1 MAPTGIGGVCLAFI
15 ALCNFVFVFGT
26 SVEFVR
32 FISFRA
38 IYHNNNGV
46 ASQSKGWEWGA
57 TKQLL
62 ITDDTGGVGELLQS
76 IQHLEETMHEQC
88 VGWEYGV
95 LCEALSTTNQQN
107 TVDELLALFPVMIRY
122 WQPVQNA
129 PLLWNASTAPWDT
142 WVPLLCFILHFI
154 CWLIIFSIVLIFDYP
169 ELMGIKQVYYHCL
182 GLEDPLSLKSH
193 RAQRLYAHLRH
204 PVYLELCVVLW
215 IVPSLSLDRVLL
227 ATVLTLYLSCGH
239 SLDNQ
244 DYAYLRAQLHNKLDL
259 FTRQEMGGEVSEL
272 NGAQTDEYRSTFHK
286 AD

>member
-1 MAPTGIGGVCLAFI
+1 IKSLVMLNNEECACFI
-15 ALCNFVFVFGT
+15 FCEYTRFIFCVYTRLKNMGRIESSREWGESLRDPKVFGPLT
-26 SVEFVR
+26 QDFFLLLLFVVQHSLLASASVKR
-32 FISFRA
+32 WCQA
-38 IYHNNNGV
+38 IF
-46 ASQSKGWEWGA
+46 
-57 TKQLL
+57 
-62 ITDDTGGVGELLQS
+62 
-76 IQHLEETMHEQC
+76 
-88 VGWEYGV
+88 GV
-95 LCEALSTTNQQN
+95 LQRAFYVFTTS
-107 TVDELLALFPVMIRY
+107 LALQVVIRY

-182 GLEDPLSLKSH
+182 GLEDPLSLKSP

-227 ATVLTLYLSCGH
+227 ATMLTLYLSCGH
-239 SLDNQ
+239 SLDNL

-259 FTRQEMGGEVSEL
+259 FTRQEME
-272 NGAQTDEYRSTFHK
+272 AK
-286 AD
+286 ANYQQEML